1 MQGVEA
7 AVEQE
12 AGMMVGNQ
20 SGERLLLVDDDEA
33 VLETLKSILEEE
45 GYHIVTAASGEQ
57 AVNEMDRAPFD
68 LVLSDLKM
76 EGISGLEVLA
86 HAQKRWPRPATIL
99 LTGYASLESAVG
111 ALHRGAYAYLVK
123 PCGIEELKHAIKEG
137 LEKKRLSE
145 VETLYQTAKI
155 LISTLNLDKV
165 LNDVLREASR
175 VTGFSRS
182 LFLLYRE
189 REARVVAGRNADPS
203 WIEAVTAFVKKEK
216 GLLEQMEKGEIV
228 MIPRAEKKDAR
239 EERVLSRLKVK
250 TLLAIPL
257 LYHGRLRGV
266 LYLDNEQAS
275 HHFTKRDIHLVLG
288 LADLTAL
295 AIQNADLFEELHR
308 TNEGLHKTKAA
319 LEQANRELKSLDQMK
334 TNLLSNVSHELKTP
348 MVAVKGYTSLVA
360 KGKAGPIAPLQKEY
374 LEIALRNVQKQLGLI
389 DELLDFSKLGIN
401 RDTFPLEPLDLAEV
415 LDESLALIRSKV
427 EEKKV
432 SLEIEVG
439 PKPCL
444 VLAHRSKIA
453 QVFNN
458 LLSNAV
464 KFTPEGGK
472 ITVAF
477 KKQRNG
483 KIKVSVGDTGIG
495 IPFEMQDKIF
505 DRFYQ
510 VESSESR
517 RFGGIGLGL
526 AIAQSIVKGH
536 GSHIQVTSKAGEGAR
551 FTFSLAMGNGAS
563 G

>member
-1 MQGVEA
+1 MID
-7 AVEQE
+7 
-12 AGMMVGNQ
+12 GNQ
-20 SGERLLLVDDDEA
+20 SGERILLVDDDEA
-33 VLETLKSILEEE
+33 VLETLKSILEQE
-45 GYHIVTAASGEQ
+45 GYHIVTAASGEEAIAQ
-57 AVNEMDRAPFD
+57 MNRAPFD

-99 LTGYASLESAVG
+99 LTGYASIESAVG
-111 ALHRGAYAYLVK
+111 ALHRGAYGYLVK

-145 VETLYQTAKI
+145 VEILYQTAKT

-182 LFLLYRE
+182 LFLLYRDREE
-189 REARVVAGRNADPS
+189 RIVTDQNAGAA
-203 WIEAVTAFVKKEK
+203 WIEAVSSFLKKEK
-216 GLLEQMEKGEIV
+216 GLREQMEKGEIV
-228 MIPRAEKKDAR
+228 MIPREEKKDPK
-239 EERVLSRLKVK
+239 EERILSRLKVK

-257 LYHGRLRGV
+257 LYQSRLRGV
-266 LYLDNEQAS
+266 LYLDNEQVS
-275 HHFTKRDIHLVLG
+275 HHFTRRDIHLVLG

-295 AIQNADLFEELHR
+295 TIQNADLFEELQR
-308 TNEGLHKTKAA
+308 TNQGLHKTKLA

-334 TNLLSNVSHELKTP
+334 TNILSNVSHELKTP

-374 LEIALRNVQKQLGLI
+374 LEIALRNVQKQLSLI
-389 DELLDFSKLGIN
+389 DELLDFSKLGIT
-401 RDTFPLEPLDLAEV
+401 RDTFLLESLDLTEV
-415 LDESLALIRSKV
+415 LDESLRVIQPKAV
-427 EEKKV
+427 EKKV
-432 SLEIEVG
+432 NLEIQTGSE
-439 PKPCL
+439 PCW
-444 VLAHRSKIA
+444 VLANRLKIG
-453 QVFNN
+453 QVLNN

-472 ITVAF
+472 ITVTF
-477 KKQRNG
+477 KKQKKG
-483 KIKVSVGDTGIG
+483 KVNVSVGDTGIG
-495 IPFEMQDKIF
+495 IPVEMQEKIF

-536 GSHIQVTSKAGEGAR
+536 GSHIHVTSKAGKGAR
-551 FTFSLAMGNGAS
+551 FTFSLATGKSALG
-563 G
+563 

>member
-1 MQGVEA
+1 
-7 AVEQE
+7 
-12 AGMMVGNQ
+12 MVGNQ
-20 SGERLLLVDDDEA
+20 TGERILLVDDDEA
-33 VLETLKSILEEE
+33 VLETLKSILEQE
-45 GYHIVTAASGEQ
+45 GYHIVTASSGEQ
-57 AVNEMDRAPFD
+57 AISEMERAPFD

-111 ALHRGAYAYLVK
+111 ALRRGAYGYLVK

-145 VETLYQTAKI
+145 VEILYQTAKI

-165 LNDVLREASR
+165 LSDVLREASR

-189 REARVVAGRNADPS
+189 REARVVAGQNADVV
-203 WIEAVTAFVKKEK
+203 WIEAVASFLKKEK

-239 EERVLSRLKVK
+239 EGRVLNRLKVK

-257 LYHGRLRGV
+257 LYQGRLRGV

-275 HHFTKRDIHLVLG
+275 HHFTQRDIHLVLG

-295 AIQNADLFEELHR
+295 AIQNADLFEELQR
-308 TNEGLHKTKAA
+308 TNQGLHKTKLA
-319 LEQANRELKSLDQMK
+319 LERANRELKGLDQMK

-348 MVAVKGYTSLVA
+348 MVAVRGYTSLVA
-360 KGKAGPIAPLQKEY
+360 KEKAGPIAPLQKEY
-374 LEIALRNVQKQLGLI
+374 LEIALRNVQKQLSLI
-389 DELLDFSKLGIN
+389 DELLNFSKLGIN
-401 RDTFPLEPLDLAEV
+401 KDSFPLEPLDLAEV
-415 LDESLALIRSKV
+415 LEESLGLIQAKV
-427 EEKKV
+427 ADKKV
-432 SLEIEVG
+432 NLEIQIG
-439 PKPCL
+439 SKPCW
-444 VLAHRSKIA
+444 VLANRSKIA

-458 LLSNAV
+458 LLSNAF

-472 ITVAF
+472 ITITF
-477 KKQRNG
+477 KKQKNG
-483 KIKVSVGDTGIG
+483 KVKVSVGDTGIG
-495 IPFEMQDKIF
+495 IPFEMQEKIF

-536 GSHIQVTSKAGEGAR
+536 GSHIQVTSKAGQGAR
-551 FTFSLAMGNGAS
+551 FTFSLATGNRALG
-563 G
+563 